1 MSYLS
6 PLPQQL
12 SAVSRSSKTTSYEY
26 ATPQNYK
33 SKTPDFD
40 VDEIFKDVKF
50 DTPQQAHRGRP
61 LAPIS
66 VSPQPQ
72 RPYSSLSN
80 QSPGAGPYT
89 SPSAIGL
96 APPPTDQPIRNPVR
110 HGVEGEVDALT
121 IRMVN
126 NMLTGEGAAGTPF
139 GQVTM
144 RSSYQTQNNYPYN
157 TYNSGAYAGAPPP
170 PPPPPRPVYNTASS
184 LSPHHVTARLDGDS
198 NWKVAAD
205 NCAKCGEGLSL
216 MRPGCTALNQTYH
229 LDCFTC
235 HVCKKRLVGGS
246 FYTVDEKPLCE
257 DDYENT
263 LDKCS
268 VCSRSIKDRIL
279 KAGGKPYHPG
289 CFNCSSCG
297 RCLDGVPFTV
307 DANNTTHCVSCF
319 HDKFA
324 PRCAHCHR
332 PIVPEEG
339 KEETLRVVAMD
350 RSYHIDCYR
359 CEDCHLKLSSKVEG
373 HECYPLDGH
382 LLCKQCNSKRL
393 RVLTEAKVEYG
404 RAD

>member
-6 PLPQQL
+6 PLPHQL
-12 SAVSRSSKTTSYEY
+12 SAVSRSSNTTYEY
-26 ATPQNYK
+26 ASPKVESGGRYK

-50 DTPQQAHRGRP
+50 ETPQQAQNRRP
-61 LAPIS
+61 LPPISTSPQPNRAYSTSS
-66 VSPQPQ
+66 VSP
-72 RPYSSLSN
+72 
-80 QSPGAGPYT
+80 GGGPYT

-110 HGVEGEVDALT
+110 YGVEGEVDALT

-139 GQVTM
+139 RQVSLS
-144 RSSYQTQNNYPYN
+144 SSYTSRGGTNAPL
-157 TYNSGAYAGAPPP
+157 APPP
-170 PPPPPRPVYNTASS
+170 PPPSANIMTASS
-184 LSPHHVTARLDGDS
+184 LSPRHVKAKIDDS
-198 NWKVAAD
+198 NNWRLQTAD

-235 HVCKKRLVGGS
+235 NVCKKRLVGGS

-257 DDYENT
+257 DDYEHT
-263 LDKCS
+263 LDKCA
-268 VCSRSIKDRIL
+268 VCGRSIKDRIL
-279 KAGGKPYHPG
+279 KASGRAYHPS
-289 CFNCSSCG
+289 CFVCSSCG

-307 DANNTTHCVSCF
+307 DANNASHCVGCF

-324 PRCAHCHR
+324 PRCAQCHR

-359 CEDCHLKLSSKVEG
+359 CEDCNLKLSSKVEG

-393 RVLTEAKVEYG
+393 RILTDAKVEYG
-404 RAD
+404 RAE

>member
-6 PLPQQL
+6 PLPHQL
-12 SAVSRSSKTTSYEY
+12 SAVSRSSNTTYEY
-26 ATPQNYK
+26 ASPKVESGGRYK

-50 DTPQQAHRGRP
+50 ETPQQAQNRRP
-61 LAPIS
+61 LPPISTSPQPNRAYSTSS
-66 VSPQPQ
+66 VSP
-72 RPYSSLSN
+72 
-80 QSPGAGPYT
+80 GGGPYT

-110 HGVEGEVDALT
+110 YGVEGEVDALT

-126 NMLTGEGAAGTPF
+126 NMLTGEGAAGT
-139 GQVTM
+139 
-144 RSSYQTQNNYPYN
+144 
-157 TYNSGAYAGAPPP
+157 
-170 PPPPPRPVYNTASS
+170 
-184 LSPHHVTARLDGDS
+184 H
-198 NWKVAAD
+198 

-235 HVCKKRLVGGS
+235 NVCKKRLVGGS

-257 DDYENT
+257 DDYEHT
-263 LDKCS
+263 LDKCA
-268 VCSRSIKDRIL
+268 VCGRSIKDRIL
-279 KAGGKPYHPG
+279 KASGRAYHPS
-289 CFNCSSCG
+289 CFVCSSCG

-307 DANNTTHCVSCF
+307 DANNASHCVGCF

-324 PRCAHCHR
+324 PRCAQCHR

-359 CEDCHLKLSSKVEG
+359 CEDCNLKLSSKVEG

-393 RVLTEAKVEYG
+393 RILTDAKVEYG
-404 RAD
+404 RAE